1 MTDQVKLILD
11 SIEPIV
17 RRCATGHVHNDGF
30 YLLSTRAAL
39 AKNYEINRFLQSKE
53 AAMNAFAVTSALRGV
68 CEDVIVLK
76 FLGTFTKRDRDEAVG
91 VLMMKSVL
99 EFMQQQ
105 TAFFNKYRPSQPIL
119 EAKDVTNEIQ
129 GLKLRLRGFR
139 KSYKWK
145 KHREWPSMREMA
157 EATDLLPLYDF
168 LYAGTSSFVHF
179 SPNNLIRMGKVV
191 GGPHGDKMVF
201 STSNFSDYY
210 SSFNRFYG
218 LFLFITFA
226 TTFATTLGCRAEIQ
240 PPVEKLM
247 RAPGRR
253 APLAGAGD
261 DGRDEHAGGF
271 ADVEVDG
278 ALARGNSPRRRA
290 CGRGRRSSEEMVTEN
305 MEQMLNSCNDV
316 LSI

>member
-1 MTDQVKLILD
+1 MTNTNQVKPILD
-11 SIEPIV
+11 ALEPVV
-17 RRCATGHVHNDGF
+17 RRAATGNVHSDGF
-30 YLLSTRAAL
+30 FLLCTRAAL

-76 FLGTFTKRDRDEAVG
+76 FLGTFTRRDRDEAVG

-105 TAFFNKYRPSQPIL
+105 TVFFNKYRPSQPIL
-119 EAKDVTNEIQ
+119 EAKDVSAEIQ
-129 GLKLRLRGFR
+129 GLKLRLRAFR

-191 GGPHGDKMVF
+191 GAHPGATAGEKMIF
-201 STSNFSDYY
+201 STTHSADYY
-210 SSFNRFYG
+210 SAFNRFYG

-226 TTFATTLGCRAEIQ
+226 TTFANMLSVRAQLQ

-247 RAPGRR
+247 RH
-253 APLAGAGD
+253 LD
-261 DGRDEHAGGF
+261 DELRWPE
-271 ADVEVDG
+271 
-278 ALARGNSPRRRA
+278 LITM
-290 CGRGRRSSEEMVTEN
+290 EEMN
-305 MEQMLNSCNDV
+305 MQEVSQMLRQMAHRARKFATAASV
-316 LSI
+316 WAWQEIK